1 MPKISDIRDL
11 KRAIL
16 DKVVDFK
23 GPLIEY
29 LEHLEERIDA
39 LEGK

>member
-11 KRAIL
+11 KRAVL
-16 DKVVDFK
+16 DKNVDFK
-23 GPLIEY
+23 GLLIEY
-29 LEHLEERIDA
+29 LEHLEERVDV

>member
-11 KRAIL
+11 KR
-16 DKVVDFK
+16 VVYDEDIDFK
-23 GPLIEY
+23 TVLVEY